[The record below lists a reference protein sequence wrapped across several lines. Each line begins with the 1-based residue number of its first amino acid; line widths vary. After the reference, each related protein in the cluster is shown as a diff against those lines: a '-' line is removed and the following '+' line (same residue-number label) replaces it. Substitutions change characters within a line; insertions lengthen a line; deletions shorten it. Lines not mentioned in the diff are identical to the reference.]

1 MSADV
6 HVVRAAKTIR
16 DMMHVRGYRE
26 QPDISKMAGDGPSM
40 AFTER
45 RNNRV
50 VVKWLLP
57 LKSRVGV
64 KDTRLLVEEMN
75 RANIKHVIMV
85 VAKDLTSFACTELSN
100 CSLRIEKWLISNL
113 QVNPLTFFLT
123 PEHRML
129 TLTEKKALKIVQSK
143 LPRMMLSDAI
153 ARFYG
158 AKKGNIFEIKRIS
171 PDGFQYTVYRIV
183 V

>member
-1 MSADV
+1 MSADE
-6 HVVRAAKTIR
+6 HVVRAAKTIK
-16 DMMHVRGYRE
+16 DMMNARGYRE
-26 QPDISKMAGDGPSM
+26 ITDLSMIAGDGPQM

-57 LKSRVGV
+57 SNSRIGV

-75 RANIKHVIMV
+75 KANIKHVIMV
-85 VAKDLTSFACTELSN
+85 VAKDLTSFACNELSN
-100 CSLRIEKWLISNL
+100 CSLRIEKWLINNL

-129 TLTEKKALKIVQSK
+129 TLLEKKALGIKHTK

-158 AKKGNIFEIKRIS
+158 ARKGNIFEIKRIS